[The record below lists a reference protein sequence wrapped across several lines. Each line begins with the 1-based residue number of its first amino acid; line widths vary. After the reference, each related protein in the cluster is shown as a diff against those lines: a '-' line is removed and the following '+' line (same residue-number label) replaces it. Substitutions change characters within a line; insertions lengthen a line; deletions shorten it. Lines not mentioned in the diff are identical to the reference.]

1 MKLLALCRWM
11 LVAGLCVSLPLKAQ
25 TDWQP
30 KADIA
35 SAFLLSVNGQT
46 RWQKAATQRL
56 PPASLTKL
64 LAALIIIENP
74 KLDAWVKVSKKAS
87 QQDGTKINAPA
98 GEAFPAA
105 YLLGAMLMKSAN
117 DACMALVEWDAGSEA
132 AFLEK
137 MHAKVKQFGLKNTN
151 FTNPCGFD
159 DAQHYS
165 SAQDLLKIAQMA
177 NAQPKIKVWAEM
189 PTYTLLS
196 KTKKAYMLTNSNML
210 LGRVAGVDGLKTGFT
225 QKAGKCLIAHGKNNN
240 KEVFLV
246 LLNAPD
252 RWWSADELMN
262 RALQAND

>member
-1 MKLLALCRWM
+1 M
-11 LVAGLCVSLPLKAQ
+11 AGLCLSLPLKAQ
-25 TDWQP
+25 DDWQP

-46 RWQKAATQRL
+46 RWQKSAAQRL

-64 LAALIIIENP
+64 LTALIVVENP

-87 QQDGTKINAPA
+87 RQDGTKINAKA
-98 GEAFPAA
+98 GEQFQAA

-132 AFLEK
+132 AFLNK
-137 MHAKVKQFGLKNTN
+137 LHAKIKQLHLQNTH

-159 DAQHYS
+159 EAGHYS
-165 SAQDLLKIAQMA
+165 SASDLLKIAQLA
-177 NAQPKIKVWAEM
+177 NAQPKIKVWAE
-189 PTYTLLS
+189 TSAYTLLS
-196 KTKKAYMLTNSNML
+196 KSKKTYTLTNSNML

-225 QKAGKCLIAHGKNNN
+225 QKAGKCLIAHGKNDK
-240 KEVFLV
+240 KEVYLV

-252 RWWSADELMN
+252 RWWSADEMMN
-262 RALQAND
+262 RALRAHD

>member
-1 MKLLALCRWM
+1 M
-11 LVAGLCVSLPLKAQ
+11 GLCLSLPLKALG
-25 TDWQP
+25 DWQP

-35 SAFLLSVNGQT
+35 SAFLLSENGHT
-46 RWQKAATQRL
+46 RWQKAIHQRL

-64 LAALIIIENP
+64 LTALIIIENP
-74 KLDAWVKVSKKAS
+74 KLDNWVKVSKKAS
-87 QQDGTKINAPA
+87 QQAGTKINAKE
-98 GEAFPAA
+98 GEAFQAA

-132 AFLEK
+132 AFLAK
-137 MHAKVKQFGLKNTN
+137 MQAKIKQLDLQNTR

-159 DAQHYS
+159 DSEHYS
-165 SAQDLLKIAQMA
+165 SASDLLKIAQLA

-189 PTYTLLS
+189 PSYTLLS

-225 QKAGKCLIAHGKNNN
+225 QKAGRCLIAHGKKDK

-246 LLNAPD
+246 MLNAPD
-252 RWWSADELMN
+252 RWWSADEMMN
-262 RALQAND
+262 RALSSHD

>member
-1 MKLLALCRWM
+1 MNLFGLCRWV
-11 LVAGLCVSLPLKAQ
+11 LVVGVSLSLPLNAQ
-25 TDWQP
+25 VDWQP

-46 RWQKAATQRL
+46 RWQKSVNQRL

-64 LAALIIIENP
+64 LTALIVIENP

-87 QQDGTKINAPA
+87 QQAGTKINAQQ
-98 GEAFPAA
+98 GESFQAA

-132 AFLEK
+132 AFLVK
-137 MHAKVKQFGLKNTN
+137 MQAKIKQLNLQNTH

-159 DAQHYS
+159 DGEHYS
-165 SAQDLLKIAQMA
+165 SANDLLKIAQLA

-225 QKAGKCLIAHGKNNN
+225 QKAGRCLIAHGKKDK

-246 LLNAPD
+246 MLNAPD
-252 RWWSADELMN
+252 RWWSADEMMN
-262 RALQAND
+262 RALSAHD